1 MHTVLSIQSFVSYGH
16 AGNASATFP
25 LQRLGV
31 TVMPVNTV
39 LFSNHTGYATWR
51 GPLIPAGDV
60 ADVITGIDERGAL
73 ATTDAVLTGY
83 LGAPDMGQVI
93 LDAVNLT
100 KRRNPDAV
108 FLADP
113 VMGDRGTGLYCQA
126 GIPELFRDHLV
137 PLADIM
143 TPNLFE
149 LEQLTGHPLHR
160 LDEVVLAAETL
171 RRRGPGI
178 VLVTSVVVDDL
189 PDGLL
194 RMLAVT
200 GAGSWLVETPML
212 ERDFVGTGDLT
223 AAVFLAHWLATRDV
237 EQSLGATASAVYSV
251 LEHTSIMGKEELQL
265 VATQEQLVTPVNLF
279 TARCLPRTC

>member
-31 TVMPVNTV
+31 TVMPVHTV

-126 GIPELFRDHLV
+126 GIPEFFRDQ
-137 PLADIM
+137 M
-143 TPNLFE
+143 TISE
-149 LEQLTGHPLHR
+149 
-160 LDEVVLAAETL
+160 
-171 RRRGPGI
+171 
-178 VLVTSVVVDDL
+178 
-189 PDGLL
+189 
-194 RMLAVT
+194 RM
-200 GAGSWLVETPML
+200 MNI
-212 ERDFVGTGDLT
+212 
-223 AAVFLAHWLATRDV
+223 AVFSV
-237 EQSLGATASAVYSV
+237 CTA
-251 LEHTSIMGKEELQL
+251 LK
-265 VATQEQLVTPVNLF
+265 
-279 TARCLPRTC
+279 

>member
-31 TVMPVNTV
+31 TVMPVHTV

-126 GIPELFRDHLV
+126 GIPEFFRDHLV

-200 GAGSWLVETPML
+200 GAGSLVL
-212 ERDFVGTGDLT
+212 IANKD
-223 AAVFLAHWLATRDV
+223 AVADVVRATRNIPDAKILDANYLNIRDLLRFDKV
-237 EQSLGATASAVYSV
+237 VLPLAAIETISSYLG
-251 LEHTSIMGKEELQL
+251 
-265 VATQEQLVTPVNLF
+265 
-279 TARCLPRTC
+279 